1 MFIRNHSIQDYLK
14 NINSSLSVLDCVTVS
29 VVFFILLFG
38 TVVIYKKNLSEKKD
52 GVYHEVTDI
61 TTASSYS
68 ASLPFGSRKGATY
81 TFSWCSGSSRILEKN
96 RVYFQSEAEAKA
108 LGRRLSKL
116 CKWWGCR
123 WWAVTYINKDT
134 WSFLYPLG
142 VLWRVYILEVYG
154 KRNKDTQKRNQ
165 KTKEDYC

>member
-116 CKWWGCR
+116 CK
-123 WWAVTYINKDT
+123 
-134 WSFLYPLG
+134 
-142 VLWRVYILEVYG
+142 
-154 KRNKDTQKRNQ
+154 
-165 KTKEDYC
+165 